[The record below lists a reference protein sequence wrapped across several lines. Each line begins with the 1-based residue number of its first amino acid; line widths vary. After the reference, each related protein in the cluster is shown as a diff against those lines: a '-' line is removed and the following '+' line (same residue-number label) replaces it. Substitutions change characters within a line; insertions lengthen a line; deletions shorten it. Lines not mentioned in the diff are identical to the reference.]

1 MRGIW
6 HLIRRDLRQA
16 VSNVMAI
23 TVMFGL
29 VVIPS
34 FFTWFNVLAS
44 WDPFSNTKDLTVAV
58 ASTDEGYVS
67 DLMPIRLN
75 VGEQV
80 LSALRANDQLNWVI
94 TSEDDAI
101 DGTKAGRYYAA
112 IVLPKTFS
120 ADMLTFF
127 SDGAK
132 RTELKYYTNE
142 KKNALAPKIT
152 GQGAEGVSAQISEMF
167 AETLSD
173 VGLTLIS
180 SMSDYLSDA
189 DTQAALTRIESRVG
203 SVADQLRAGAK
214 TADLFQDLVKGTLP
228 LAQSASDL
236 VAGTEAAFSGTSDA
250 AGTGAGAVREL
261 ADTLKGATGSLADAL
276 DATAQGYAAVGS
288 SIDELFTQTDS
299 LTGSQAEALTTIAER
314 VSKPIDDATALRA
327 TLVDDVRPQLP
338 ELATPA
344 LDDVVSRLD
353 NVIDRLQAVHDGIVG
368 AADDI
373 TAKNADAQETHDKVT
388 GLIADAKQAVA
399 DALDSYTGGLKPKL
413 DDLGSTLSDIN
424 GDISTLR
431 GDLQDAAGVLAGASD
446 SIVGTLEDAQG
457 VTKRLSKA
465 LTQAADKFDEIREAV
480 ADASNTGDLQGL
492 SKIIGSDPAV
502 LAASIAAPVGVDR
515 IAVFPVVSFGAG
527 MTPMYT
533 MLALWVG
540 ALLMTVAIRVDVSNG
555 TLKGKPETSSTQ
567 KYLGRYGIFAATGL
581 AQSTLVMLGL
591 ILFVRIEPVHPFLL
605 ILTGWLTSLVFTL
618 IMYTFTVAFGNAG
631 KALAVLL
638 LVIQV
643 SGAGGAYPL
652 QLLPAWFQNI
662 SPFLPGTAA
671 VSAMRAAIA
680 GVYGNDFWISI
691 GHLLAFTLP
700 VLLLG
705 LVLRRPL
712 VSFNRGL
719 TEAMAKTKLM

>member
-6 HLIRRDLRQA
+6 HLIRRDLRHA

-29 VVIPS
+29 AVIPS

-58 ASTDEGYVS
+58 ASTDEGYES
-67 DLMPIRLN
+67 DLIPFRLN

-80 LSALRANDQLNWVI
+80 LSALRANEQLNWVI
-94 TSEDDAI
+94 TSKDEAI
-101 DGTKAGRYYAA
+101 DGTKDGRYYAA
-112 IVLPKTFS
+112 IVLPETFS
-120 ADMLTFF
+120 KDMLTFYT
-127 SDGAK
+127 DGGE
-132 RTELKYYTNE
+132 RTELAYYTNE

-180 SMSDYLSDA
+180 TMSDYLTDA
-189 DTQAALTRIESRVG
+189 DTQAMLTKIESRLG
-203 SVADQLRAGAK
+203 SVGDQLRAGAQ
-214 TADLFQDLVKGTLP
+214 TADLFKELVEGTIP
-228 LAQSASDL
+228 LAQSASSL
-236 VAGTEAAFSGTSDA
+236 VTGTQAAFGDTSDA
-250 AGTGAGAVREL
+250 AGSGAAAVKEL
-261 ADTLKGATGSLADAL
+261 ASTLKTATSSIADAL
-276 DATAQGYAAVGS
+276 DVTVQGYAAVGT
-288 SIDELFTQTDS
+288 SIDELFAEADS
-299 LTGSQAEALTTIAER
+299 LTGSQANALKTVAKR
-314 VSKPIDDATALRA
+314 VNKPIEDAKSLRA

-338 ELATPA
+338 ELAQPA
-344 LDDVVSRLD
+344 VDDLVTQLDHM
-353 NVIDRLQAVHDGIVG
+353 IERLQDVHDGIVG

-373 TAKNADAQETHDKVT
+373 ESKNADAQTSHDKVT
-388 GLIADAKQAVA
+388 ALITEAKQAVTKA
-399 DALDSYTGGLKPKL
+399 KNSYNDGLKPQL
-413 DDLGSTLSDIN
+413 DALSSTLGDIN
-424 GDISTLR
+424 SDISTLR
-431 GDLQDAAGVLAGASD
+431 GDLQQASGVLSGASD
-446 SIVGTLEDAQG
+446 SIVETLQDANG
-457 VTKRLSKA
+457 VTEDLGKA
-465 LTQAADKFDEIREAV
+465 LTKAAKKFDEIEEAV
-480 ADASNTGDLQGL
+480 SDAAKTGDLKGL
-492 SKIIGSDPAV
+492 SKMIGADPSA
-502 LAASIAAPVGVDR
+502 LAASIAAPVTVDR
-515 IAVFPVVSFGAG
+515 VAVFPVVSFGAG

-540 ALLMTVAIRVDVSNG
+540 ALIMTVAIRVDVGRG
-555 TLKGKPETSSTQ
+555 TLPGEPELSSTQ

-591 ILFVRIEPVHPFLL
+591 ILFVRIEPAHPFLL
-605 ILTGWLTSLVFTL
+605 ILTGWVISLVFTL

-652 QLLPAWFQNI
+652 QLLPTWFQNI

-671 VSAMRAAIA
+671 VNAMRSAIA
-680 GVYGNDFWISI
+680 GIYGNDFWISI
-691 GHLLAFTLP
+691 GHLLLFILP

-712 VSFNRGL
+712 VSFNHGL
-719 TEAMAKTKLM
+719 IEAMAKTKLM